1 MIRTV
6 LTFCFSIC
14 VLLSKAQSWQLTPS
28 SPVGALSDVQ
38 SWDDQL
44 YVSTYD
50 GSLYRSSNE
59 GQSWDSLSLP
69 APKRPIYGLFRSRN
83 RWFASAPGGFF
94 TTPNQGQTWQWIGM
108 PTAFVPTGFA
118 VLGNNHWV
126 VSTADLANGGGA
138 ASGILRS
145 TNFGQ
150 SWESVTANLPGTSI
164 SKMIHSSNDQLVVA
178 LDQVNQTA
186 GLFSTWLGPAGSF
199 QWMPLPI
206 RLFYQTDSSR
216 ADFEA
221 SQWFHMQWYNDST
234 LLLSAD
240 GTVREAGSP
249 NGVYVQWMGFRSIN
263 TGSSEAFWVETLPFR
278 PTFNSWWDQSAPANL
293 LLHSTTAHWYGS
305 LQGGS
310 ARGGAWIRPNA
321 AQGWSKLNNGI
332 APGPNGWDYIQFA
345 EEPWGRV
352 FAIHQGQ
359 TGVYFNDFSRIWPTS
374 ITATKEQSLLIWP
387 NPGNGLLRFKLH
399 DGPAEMHVY
408 NVYGQLVH
416 HQMLEEGD
424 AHELHIGHLKP
435 GTYLLVAKQKEQLVQ
450 ARYLLQP

>member
-1 MIRTV
+1 
-6 LTFCFSIC
+6 
-14 VLLSKAQSWQLTPS
+14 
-28 SPVGALSDVQ
+28 
-38 SWDDQL
+38 
-44 YVSTYD
+44 
-50 GSLYRSSNE
+50 
-59 GQSWDSLSLP
+59 
-69 APKRPIYGLFRSRN
+69 
-83 RWFASAPGGFF
+83 
-94 TTPNQGQTWQWIGM
+94 
-108 PTAFVPTGFA
+108 
-118 VLGNNHWV
+118 
-126 VSTADLANGGGA
+126 
-138 ASGILRS
+138 
-145 TNFGQ
+145 
-150 SWESVTANLPGTSI
+150 
-164 SKMIHSSNDQLVVA
+164 
-178 LDQVNQTA
+178 
-186 GLFSTWLGPAGSF
+186 
-199 QWMPLPI
+199 
-206 RLFYQTDSSR
+206 
-216 ADFEA
+216 
-221 SQWFHMQWYNDST
+221 
-234 LLLSAD
+234 
-240 GTVREAGSP
+240 
-249 NGVYVQWMGFRSIN
+249 MGFRSIN

-278 PTFNSWWDQSAPANL
+278 PNFNSWWDQSAPANL

-345 EEPWGRV
+345 EGPWGRV

-408 NVYGQLVH
+408 NVYVQLVH